1 MEMYIKDNKGR
12 LFRVDPHACGNGCK
26 LANAKCFS
34 DKPSRN
40 YPCNAMLDFIEKVY
54 RNGYGFRPVERVES
68 T

>member
-1 MEMYIKDNKGR
+1 MEMYIKDNRGR

-26 LANAKCFS
+26 IAAKKCFA

-40 YPCNAMLDFIEKVY
+40 YPCNAMLDFIEKVSH
-54 RNGYGFRPVERVES
+54 NGYGFRPVERVES